1 LTPIMHRR
9 ETILIRPFFSSFRI
23 KRGKE
28 RLNYKEGDDGH
39 PVADEYT
46 ERSIFIEEQMKDLI
60 EKMEKYGEE
69 GKVTEASEMMRQVED
84 LKREQERILRQKE
97 SNPILKQEKRME
109 VCEVCGALLIA
120 GDPQHRLESH
130 FEGRQHL
137 GYIKIRETFEKIR
150 DEFERRRGHNGYRE
164 RDRSRHTDNRHR
176 YDRRERSGYSRDRD
190 DMNRHR
196 RHSRDRER
204 HYSHHRDRSRE
215 RSRERSPTT
224 IRSKDRH
231 DDSRERTVHR

>member
-1 LTPIMHRR
+1 MIPITAKR
-9 ETILIRPFFSSFRI
+9 EEILRLLSFLFFRI

-28 RLNYKEGDDGH
+28 RLYYKEGDDGH

-60 EKMEKYGEE
+60 EKVEKYGEE

-137 GYIKIRETFEKIR
+137 GYIKLRETFEKIR
-150 DEFERRRGHNGYRE
+150 DEFERRRGNNGYRE
-164 RDRSRHTDNRHR
+164 MDRSRHTDNRYR
-176 YDRRERSGYSRDRD
+176 YDRRERSGYSRDKED
-190 DMNRHR
+190 VSRHR
-196 RHSRDRER
+196 RHSKDRDR
-204 HYSHHRDRSRE
+204 HYTHHRDRSRE
-215 RSRERSPTT
+215 RSRERSPT
-224 IRSKDRH
+224 RSRDRH
-231 DDSRERTVHR
+231 DDTRERTVYR